1 MPRTINFE
9 NLDEVFST
17 ITAAVSKGIGSD
29 MRDFLE
35 DNPDETHNG
44 KNLIRGDKI
53 NSNLRKL
60 VVSDA
65 VELKPFKRYS
75 WEGRILIDREHK
87 ITFTICTKR
96 TLESIPKKKD
106 RKSPHYLM
114 SLTYVENAF
123 VNSAYEQISFF
134 PDTTKFSDEELTED
148 YKSIMGDDVSMGDG
162 YAHLAIV
169 YESSGFD
176 VTYIAAR
183 LLDENLGTVEEYSL
197 NKFLKPDFGDLTAEF
212 AEEKEKNDV
221 HRLITVKSS
230 NNDSNAAKKRDER
243 LVTAKKQ
250 KGENR
255 AKA

>member
-9 NLDEVFST
+9 NLDEVFSA

-44 KNLIRGDKI
+44 IKLIRGDKI
-53 NSNLRKL
+53 NSNLRKF

-87 ITFTICTKR
+87 LTLTICAKQ

-114 SLTYVENAF
+114 SLTHVENAF
-123 VNSAYEQISFF
+123 VDLAYEQISFF

-148 YKSIMGDDVSMGDG
+148 YKSIMDDDVSIGDG

-183 LLDENLGTVEEYSL
+183 LLDENLETVEEYSL

-212 AEEKEKNDV
+212 DEKKEKNDV

-230 NNDSNAAKKRDER
+230 KNDSNAAQNRDER

-255 AKA
+255 A